1 MADSRRISRRRRVQR
16 QEIELSVGDAVR
28 IGNRIITL
36 IDIDGLEVAFRIDE
50 VPLEAAGS
58 EINDKAPP
66 AK

>member
-58 EINDKAPP
+58 EFNDKAPP